1 MYKVIIFD
9 FDGTLI
15 DSSEIKTR
23 AFLKLFKD
31 ISKTKLK
38 KILEYHLENEGL
50 SRFIKFRFFYER
62 ILKIKYNDQIGEQ
75 LSKKFTDYVFNNIVR
90 APYISGAEEF
100 LKQNYKK
107 LYLFLVSATPQV
119 ELVNILD
126 KRNMKHYFREVHG
139 HPKKKHIAIKEIIKN
154 NLFNKNNTVM
164 IGDGLPD
171 QLSAA
176 NAGID
181 FLGVYSGKKK
191 QFEGKVRVIKEF
203 KELKKFIMQ

>member
-90 APYISGAEEF
+90 APYISGADEF

-139 HPKKKHIAIKEIIKN
+139 HPKKKTYCN
-154 NLFNKNNTVM
+154 
-164 IGDGLPD
+164 
-171 QLSAA
+171 
-176 NAGID
+176 
-181 FLGVYSGKKK
+181 
-191 QFEGKVRVIKEF
+191 
-203 KELKKFIMQ
+203 